1 MAIAI
6 PSPSNGDILEKEAG
20 RELAAFLRAVEETQ
34 GVESV
39 EKAGTIWIDIL
50 SNRPQLD
57 FCSQASFRSITLEAA
72 GSLVSLLGQA
82 STRVEPEYETARI
95 DQAVSRRIHLVARL
109 AARETSAQPARSR
122 VLFPPRTGAGGLGLV
137 S

>member
-1 MAIAI
+1 MAI

-57 FCSQASFRSITLEAA
+57 FCSQASFRGITLEAT

-82 STRVEPEYETARI
+82 SPKTRGELEYEAACI
-95 DQAVSRRIHLVARL
+95 DQALSGRIHLVARL
-109 AARETSAQPARSR
+109 AARATSAQPARSR
-122 VLFPPRTGAGGLGLV
+122 VLLPPRTGAGRLGLV